1 MDVKVKAMIKLIEED
16 ADSFARRAEMY
27 YKKRPELMK
36 LVEEFY
42 RAYRALAER
51 YDHATGELRQAHRTM
66 AEAFPN
72 QVPYV
77 LADDSP
83 SVSTTP
89 GPEPHTP
96 EMPHLIRALFDPDDL
111 QQDALG
117 LSSSNLAVK
126 INGACSEE
134 SDAGTSKRGLK
145 QFNEMSGS
153 GEIVPKNL
161 KLSEGRI
168 KKGLSVQIEEQ
179 AHSLQGGLSQLS
191 SENRTLKLQVLS
203 ESERAS
209 KAETEIKTLKEALS
223 AMQAELEAALL
234 HYQQSLQKLSNL
246 ERDLNDAQK
255 NATELDER
263 ACRAETEVK
272 SLKDALVGLEAE
284 RDVGILR
291 YKQCL
296 ERISSLEKLTSVAQ
310 ENAKGLNERAMKAE
324 IEAQS
329 LKLEL
334 SRLEAE
340 KDAGFLQYKQCLERI
355 SSLENK
361 ILLAEEDAKSLKAR
375 SERADGKVEA
385 LRQALAKLT
394 EEKEASVL
402 KYEQCLEKIA
412 KLEGEIQ
419 RAQEDAK
426 RLNFEILM
434 GAAKLKSAEEQRV
447 QLETS
452 NQSLQLEAD
461 KLVQKIAMKD
471 QELSKR
477 HEELE
482 KLQIHMQDEH
492 LRFVQVEA
500 TLQNLQ
506 NLHSQSQEEQKAL
519 ALELETGL
527 QRFQQVEKSKLDLQ
541 EEIKRVKEE
550 NQSLNELNL
559 SSTSS
564 MRNLQNEIFSL
575 REMKEK
581 LEGEVS
587 LQVDQS
593 DALQQEIYHLKE
605 EIKGLNRRYQA
616 LMKQVESVGL
626 NPECLGSSLRELQD
640 ENLKLKE
647 FCKKDKDEKEAL
659 LEKLKNTEKLLDDHD
674 TIKRSLS
681 DVNSE
686 LEGLREKLKAFQE
699 SCELLQG
706 EKSTLLVEKATLFSQ
721 IQIITEN
728 MHKLLEKNAVLE
740 NSLSAANVELE
751 GLRVKSKSLEEFCQ
765 FLKDDK
771 SNLLTE
777 RGLLKR
783 QEHASFM
790 FSSEARLAS
799 LENHIYHLQEESRW
813 RKKEFEEELDK
824 ALNAQV
830 EILVL
835 QKFIQDMEE
844 KNYSLLIECQKHIEA
859 SRLSEKLISEL
870 ETENLEQQVEAEFLL
885 DEIEKLRRGI
895 CQVFKALQIN
905 LDNVQEEKIEQEQI
919 LLRHIIGNMEDMK
932 SSLLKSED
940 EKQQLQV
947 ENSVLLTVLQQLR
960 VDGAEVEFENKTL
973 DQELKITAQQLL
985 VLQNE
990 KHELLEMNRQL
1001 GLEVSKRDHLEG
1013 VKCDVESLCKKLVD
1027 FQRANVELKEENSK
1041 EIEENRYLSKKLS
1054 DVKEEK
1060 CMLEEE
1066 NSAILR
1072 EIVALSNLSLVLNN
1086 FWSEKVGELKALA
1099 EDFDNL
1105 HGVNSDLGEEVGILT
1120 EKLGLKETEN
1130 LHLKGLVE
1138 KLDKELHEVTNLSDQ
1153 LNNQL
1158 SVGKD
1163 LLSQKEKDLSEA
1175 KQKLKAAQDLT
1186 AELFGTVE
1194 ELKRECEKSEVLR
1207 ENSEKQVLELSEENT
1222 SQNREIEC
1230 LRKMNGNLES
1240 ELDMLHEEIEEYR
1253 IRGEKLNSELH
1264 ERSNDFELWEAE
1276 ATTFYF
1282 DLQVSSVRE
1291 VLFENKVH
1299 ELTGVCENL
1308 EDESASKS
1316 IKIQQMRERVSFLE
1330 SEIGGL
1336 KAQLSAYGPIIVSLR
1351 DNIASLEHNALFRSK
1366 LQVADNQKPKD
1377 MEMVVHEKS
1386 SQELREDQGTPIPDG
1401 ISDLQEIQTRIKAV
1415 EKAVVQEMERLA
1427 MQESLNTDIE
1437 LEEIEELKSK
1447 STSHQAKD
1455 IQKEEGKLMHEQLS
1469 DDHMAQRAKPEIS
1482 KVRHGILMKDIP
1494 LDQVSDCSLYGKS
1507 RRVNGGS
1514 NDQMLELWETAE
1526 HSTGSNPMVNKAQ
1539 KQASPLMEDGV
1550 THHHF
1555 EDVKQKSARPSSEL
1569 QVEKELGI
1577 DRLEVS
1583 TSSMQPN
1590 QDGNKRKILERL
1602 ASDAEKLMSLQIIV
1616 QDLQRKMAT
1625 TKKSKRAKSLEYG
1638 TLKEQLQEVEEA
1650 VAQLVDIN
1658 CQLTRNMDESASS
1671 SDGMA
1676 SPELQEAGN
1685 VQRKKVTEQAQRG
1698 SEKIGRLQLEV
1709 QKIQYVLL
1717 KLDDEKKSSRKY
1729 RFLAGRTSILLKDFI
1744 YTGRRRTERRKKAC
1758 GCWRPYNNV
1767 D

>member
-1 MDVKVKAMIKLIEED
+1 
-16 ADSFARRAEMY
+16 MY

-96 EMPHLIRALFDPDDL
+96 EMPHPIRALFDPDDL

-777 RGLLKR
+777 RGLLVSQLKSVEQRLEKLEKRFTDLEENYAGLQKEKASTLCQVEELRVSLGVER

-960 VDGAEVEFENKTL
+960 VDGAEVELENKTL

-985 VLQNE
+985 LLQNE

-1001 GLEVSKRDHLEG
+1001 GLEVSKRDHLEE

-1054 DVKEEK
+1054 DVKKEK

-1086 FWSEKVGELKALA
+1086 FWSEKVGELNALA
-1099 EDFDNL
+1099 EDFGNL
-1105 HGVNSDLGEEVGILT
+1105 HGVNSDLGEEVGILI
-1120 EKLGLKETEN
+1120 EKLGLQETEN

-1175 KQKLKAAQDLT
+1175 KHKLKAAQDLT
-1186 AELFGTVE
+1186 TELFGTVE

-1230 LRKMNGNLES
+1230 LRKMNRNLES

-1282 DLQVSSVRE
+1282 DLQASSVSE

-1366 LQVADNQKPKD
+1366 LQVADNQKPK
-1377 MEMVVHEKS
+1377 
-1386 SQELREDQGTPIPDG
+1386 
-1401 ISDLQEIQTRIKAV
+1401 
-1415 EKAVVQEMERLA
+1415 
-1427 MQESLNTDIE
+1427 
-1437 LEEIEELKSK
+1437 
-1447 STSHQAKD
+1447 
-1455 IQKEEGKLMHEQLS
+1455 
-1469 DDHMAQRAKPEIS
+1469 
-1482 KVRHGILMKDIP
+1482 
-1494 LDQVSDCSLYGKS
+1494 
-1507 RRVNGGS
+1507 
-1514 NDQMLELWETAE
+1514 
-1526 HSTGSNPMVNKAQ
+1526 
-1539 KQASPLMEDGV
+1539 V
-1550 THHHF
+1550 TLF
-1555 EDVKQKSARPSSEL
+1555 S
-1569 QVEKELGI
+1569 
-1577 DRLEVS
+1577 
-1583 TSSMQPN
+1583 
-1590 QDGNKRKILERL
+1590 
-1602 ASDAEKLMSLQIIV
+1602 
-1616 QDLQRKMAT
+1616 
-1625 TKKSKRAKSLEYG
+1625 
-1638 TLKEQLQEVEEA
+1638 
-1650 VAQLVDIN
+1650 
-1658 CQLTRNMDESASS
+1658 
-1671 SDGMA
+1671 
-1676 SPELQEAGN
+1676 
-1685 VQRKKVTEQAQRG
+1685 
-1698 SEKIGRLQLEV
+1698 
-1709 QKIQYVLL
+1709 LL
-1717 KLDDEKKSSRKY
+1717 KNPLPQQFS
-1729 RFLAGRTSILLKDFI
+1729 
-1744 YTGRRRTERRKKAC
+1744 
-1758 GCWRPYNNV
+1758 
-1767 D
+1767 